1 MGKETGRTKRIGIL
15 SDKEHD
21 LLKRA
26 ENRDQSLKERNRLKS
41 KDSNSEEDKQRIR
54 EINTELYTIST
65 RLTELVK
72 NLDKRIDALKTDLRV
87 ILKSGSL
94 APFVRTRARI
104 FFNIPPIYDGHM
116 DSYSII
122 TAFSELNAPR
132 FSEYDG
138 TEAIPDY
145 SRWRV
150 EIIKEKD
157 RRYWLNINLEPKP
170 TIENIFQPDYSIR
183 GIKGTW
189 KRTKNKS
196 GGKTMETINVR
207 NLLKNALELEKKF
220 QTRIKNSELPS
231 ILPKGKEDAQN
242 IDQII
247 KNLERFEKTKELAS
261 NTIVVQPTTK
271 ENIETTR
278 MDKEFEE
285 VLDFLRINLTM
296 EEKKDWT
303 KKLRVKGWDT
313 N

>member
-1 MGKETGRTKRIGIL
+1 
-15 SDKEHD
+15 
-21 LLKRA
+21 
-26 ENRDQSLKERNRLKS
+26 
-41 KDSNSEEDKQRIR
+41 
-54 EINTELYTIST
+54 
-65 RLTELVK
+65 
-72 NLDKRIDALKTDLRV
+72 
-87 ILKSGSL
+87 
-94 APFVRTRARI
+94 
-104 FFNIPPIYDGHM
+104 
-116 DSYSII
+116 
-122 TAFSELNAPR
+122 
-132 FSEYDG
+132 
-138 TEAIPDY
+138 
-145 SRWRV
+145 
-150 EIIKEKD
+150 
-157 RRYWLNINLEPKP
+157 
-170 TIENIFQPDYSIR
+170 
-183 GIKGTW
+183 
-189 KRTKNKS
+189 
-196 GGKTMETINVR
+196 METINVR